1 MAIITI
7 SRGSKS
13 GGRALAECLAQRL
26 HYPVVGREII
36 QEAAL
41 KLGVSEEAVGQG
53 MEHTPKLWGRRSLA
67 RRLYVTAVQAA
78 LAERIVDGNLIYH
91 GLVGQLLLRGLP
103 AVLRLRL
110 IVPLEARISTLMET
124 DSMDRFSAQKYIR
137 DMDDARARWVKMM
150 YDADISDPALYDLV
164 INLEVISLPTAC
176 LLIAKTAEQPA
187 FVADADARARLSSF
201 ALACHA
207 RVALLSDA
215 QTRGFDLD
223 VKADDGVVEVSG
235 SLPLLPAGQLENHIS
250 QIISAVP
257 GVRATRLQ
265 IQWFSH

>member
-13 GGRALAECLAQRL
+13 GGSALAECLARRL
-26 HYPVVGREII
+26 EYPVVGREII
-36 QEAAL
+36 QQAAL

-53 MEHTPKLWGRRSLA
+53 MEQTPSLWGRRTSA

-91 GLVGQLLLRGLP
+91 GLAGQLLLRGLP

-110 IVPLEARISTLMET
+110 IAPLEARVATLMET
-124 DSMDRFSAQKYIR
+124 DSMDRFAAHKYIR

-150 YDADISDPALYDLV
+150 YDQDVNDPALYDLV

-176 LLIAKTAEQPA
+176 LLVAKTAEQPA
-187 FVADADARARLSSF
+187 FVADEDAKVRLRDFHLACRAGGPAPGCADARL
-201 ALACHA
+201 
-207 RVALLSDA
+207 
-215 QTRGFDLD
+215 DLD

-235 SLPLLPAGQLENHIS
+235 SLPLSPTGELENHLS
-250 QIISAVP
+250 QLISAVP

-265 IQWFSH
+265 IEWH